1 MSNYS
6 KLKQATYILHSDGN
20 PSDNILCIDEGG
32 AGGYEY
38 FKLQKD
44 NNNRRFIYEDT
55 NGRAEYEDSIVT
67 EKIRQ
72 DLDNE
77 IVRAKQEE
85 ARIESKL
92 DSEIT
97 RSTTVDNTH
106 TTDIATINS
115 TIGSYNNTIN
125 QLRNEI
131 NILNTYINE
140 LEALKNIKNMIIP
153 VAAKEVLFRW
163 DSGRKLWTCSIAD
176 YAQALD
182 LSNVY
187 YIDKT
192 ENLKTNPNI
201 SDDFITDIRY
211 TGTEYII
218 NRVGSFNNPTGS
230 DITIRVSGLT
240 IIKSKLAA
248 IQNFT

>member
-1 MSNYS
+1 MSNDS

-38 FKLQKD
+38 FKLQKNKD
-44 NNNRRFIYEDT
+44 NRRFIYEDV
-55 NGRAEYEDSIVT
+55 NGHAEYEDSIIT

-77 IVRAKQEE
+77 IVRATQNE

-92 DSEIT
+92 DAEIT

-106 TTDIATINS
+106 TTDIASINS
-115 TIGSYNNTIN
+115 VIGGYNNINN
-125 QLRNEI
+125 QLRTEI
-131 NILNTYINE
+131 NRLNTYINQ
-140 LEALKNIKNMIIP
+140 LDALKNVKNLIQP

-163 DSGRKLWTCSIAD
+163 DSSRKLWACSGGD
-176 YAQALD
+176 YATALD
-182 LSNVY
+182 LANVY

-192 ENLKTNPNI
+192 ENLKTNANVPDEAI
-201 SDDFITDIRY
+201 SEIRF
-211 TGTEYII
+211 TGSEYII
-218 NRVGSFNNPTGS
+218 RRVNGFNNTTNS
-230 DITIRVSGLT
+230 DITIRISGLT
-240 IIKSKLAA
+240 IVKSKLNDL
-248 IQNFT
+248 QNF